1 VRRGACACTAE
12 RAARRIANNTVP
24 ATAFKAIRAPLRAG
38 EREED
43 APEKG
48 LRVADKGFMNTS
60 VIASAIT
67 FIDGEAGSEH
77 TSFSDTL

>member
-1 VRRGACACTAE
+1 VR
-12 RAARRIANNTVP
+12 RRIANNTVP
-24 ATAFKAIRAPLRAG
+24 ATAFKAIRAPRRAG
-38 EREED
+38 DREED

-77 TSFSDTL
+77 TSFSDAL